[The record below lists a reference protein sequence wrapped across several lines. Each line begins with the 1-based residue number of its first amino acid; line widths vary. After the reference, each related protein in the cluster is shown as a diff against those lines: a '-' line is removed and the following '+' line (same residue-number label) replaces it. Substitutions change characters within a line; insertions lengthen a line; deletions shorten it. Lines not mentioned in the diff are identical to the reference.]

1 MPKMMLGPMP
11 IDRSFESEQ
20 LTRRLGIEII
30 TCEKGLVVGT
40 MPVSGNRQPVGI
52 LHGGANAVLAETLGS
67 VAAFLH
73 AGPGGNA
80 VGIDL
85 SCTHHRW
92 VSSGTL
98 TGACRPL
105 DERQSVASYEIV
117 VTDGSGNRTCTARLT
132 CAIRRTGGRR
142 PGPRTAAGQPTG
154 PGRRTEPDHIR
165 RTEHR

>member
-1 MPKMMLGPMP
+1 MLNMTLGPMD
-11 IDRSFESEQ
+11 IDGAYEDEQ
-20 LTRRLGIEII
+20 LTRRMGIEII
-30 TCEKGLVVGT
+30 TCERGLVVGT

-52 LHGGANAVLAETLGS
+52 LHGGANAAFAETLGS

-80 VGIDL
+80 VGVDL

-98 TGACRPL
+98 TGVCRPL
-105 DERQSVASYEIV
+105 DERAAMASYEIV
-117 VTDGSGNRTCTARLT
+117 VTDGSGNRVCTARLT
-132 CAIRRTGGRR
+132 CAVRRGGRR
-142 PGPRTAAGQPTG
+142 APGPPVTPAPRTA
-154 PGRRTEPDHIR
+154 TERSI

>member
-1 MPKMMLGPMP
+1 MPKMMLGPMQV
-11 IDRSFESEQ
+11 DRSFESEQ

-40 MPVSGNRQPVGI
+40 MPISGNRQPVGI

-67 VAAFLH
+67 VAAFLY
-73 AGPGGNA
+73 ASPGGNA

-92 VSSGTL
+92 VSSGTV
-98 TGACRPL
+98 TGVCRPL

-117 VTDGSGNRTCTARLT
+117 VTDDSGNRTCTARLT
-132 CAIRRTGGRR
+132 CAIRRGGGRR
-142 PGPRTAAGQPTG
+142 RGLRNAPGQ
-154 PGRRTEPDHIR
+154 RTEPDDIR